1 VKIRIMDEEIFGE
14 GWKKHI
20 QKQDLAQTEDSI

>member
-1 VKIRIMDEEIFGE
+1 MDEEIFGE

-20 QKQDLAQTEDSI
+20 QKQDLAQTEDSIQTLR

>member
-1 VKIRIMDEEIFGE
+1 MDEEIFGE

-20 QKQDLAQTEDSI
+20 QKQDLAQTEDSIHTLR